1 MSKIL
6 TVKITAADG
15 TTFEAHGDSEA
26 VDAQVKQFR
35 ELWKRK
41 EATPRGRSPNE
52 PSTHYDA
59 IVIVLHRAKR
69 ALSHEQ
75 IRAGL
80 AEAGFRIPS
89 KLAQTL
95 SDTAREAKGKEYIV
109 NSPPGYWTLTTEG
122 RDRVRVLER
131 TFSTRRNT

>member
-1 MSKIL
+1 VSKIL

-35 ELWKRK
+35 ELWNRDDVS
-41 EATPRGRSPNE
+41 PRSRSPNA

-69 ALSHEQ
+69 PLSHEE
-75 IRAGL
+75 IRAAL
-80 AEAGFRIPS
+80 TEAGFRIPR

-95 SDTAREAKGKEYIV
+95 ADTARKAKGKKYIE
-109 NSPPGYWTLTTEG
+109 NPERGSWTLTAEG
-122 RDRVRVLER
+122 RDRARILER
-131 TFSTRRNT
+131 TFSSKRNT

>member
-35 ELWKRK
+35 ELWKRDDVS
-41 EATPRGRSPNE
+41 PRSKSPNA

-69 ALSHEQ
+69 PLSHDE
-75 IRAGL
+75 IRAAL
-80 AEAGFRIPS
+80 AEAEFRIPS

-95 SDTAREAKGKEYIV
+95 SDTRRKAKYIE
-109 NSPPGYWTLTTEG
+109 NSKRGYWTLTAKGKEQAK
-122 RDRVRVLER
+122 VLEG
-131 TFSTRRNT
+131 THSSRRNT